1 MDHEVGIWDEELPV
15 DDLDWVGFGPIED
28 DYGVGPDDDEYP
40 AEDDDDAT
48 VDDNGL
54 ASLEELLADHR
65 TYSYCSAP
73 QVRPT
78 SDIRGS
84 SRLRATGATS
94 WREFSCARDAAATC
108 RRRR

>member
-1 MDHEVGIWDEELPV
+1 MDHEVGIWDDELPV

-28 DYGVGPDDDEYP
+28 DYGIGPADDEYP

-48 VDDNGL
+48 VDDNVL

-84 SRLRATGATS
+84 ARLRATGATS
-94 WREFSCARDAAATC
+94 WLEFSRARDAAATC

>member
-1 MDHEVGIWDEELPV
+1 MDHEVGIWDDELPV

-28 DYGVGPDDDEYP
+28 DYGVWPADDEYP

-54 ASLEELLADHR
+54 ASLEELLADQR
-65 TYSYCSAP
+65 STRSCSAP
-73 QVRPT
+73 QIRPT

-84 SRLRATGATS
+84 PRLRATGATG
-94 WREFSCARDAAATC
+94 WWEFSRARDAAETC